1 MTDKD
6 NTMGKAELEKIL
18 KSHREWLLGITGGE
32 RAELRNYD
40 LTGADLTGAD
50 LRYADL
56 RNVDLR
62 NVDLRNIDLRNS
74 YLINSDLRNV
84 NLKNSDLRNVD
95 LRNSDLRGANLD
107 FASWPLWCGS
117 LKVKV
122 DSRIAKQL
130 MYHALAVL
138 PGEDREEFLAD
149 PLKYANGFHRVISW
163 DVEKIT

>member
-6 NTMGKAELEKIL
+6 NTMEQDELEKIL

-40 LTGADLTGAD
+40 LTGADL
-50 LRYADL
+50 

-62 NVDLRNIDLRNS
+62 N
-74 YLINSDLRNV
+74 SDLRGAN
-84 NLKNSDLRNVD
+84 

-163 DVEKIT
+163 DVGKIT

>member
-6 NTMGKAELEKIL
+6 NTMEQDELEKIL

-56 RNVDLR
+56 K
-62 NVDLRNIDLRNS
+62 NI
-74 YLINSDLRNV
+74 
-84 NLKNSDLRNVD
+84 D

-149 PLKYANGFHRVISW
+149 PLKYANGFHRVISL